1 MAEKKDSRHRTLT
14 EARKA
19 ANKRYIDKFV
29 EVKVRMTPEHRT
41 EVQQHAQ
48 EMGTAQRFSST
59 LRKWMKAPPPS
70 STERLTKQWLAT
82 RNQKRNDDNRNYNE
96 QGSRDLIP
104 DCLFFLNHLKM
115 YERILDGFSLIL
127 RALRN
132 SVPLRLRKIIIDPL
146 HNSAFSFDLGDIKV

>member
-29 EVKVRMTPEHRT
+29 
-41 EVQQHAQ
+41 
-48 EMGTAQRFSST
+48 
-59 LRKWMKAPPPS
+59 PPS
-70 STERLTKQWLAT
+70 STERLMRQWLAT
-82 RNQKRNDDNRNYNE
+82 KNQRRNNDNRSYNE

-115 YERILDGFSLIL
+115 YKRVLDGFSLIL
-127 RALRN
+127 RTLRN
-132 SVPLRLRKIIIDPL
+132 PVPLRLRKIIIDSL

>member
-48 EMGTAQRFSST
+48 DMDESTTAFMNRVT
-59 LRKWMKAPPPS
+59 D
-70 STERLTKQWLAT
+70 ET
-82 RNQKRNDDNRNYNE
+82 RSCD
-96 QGSRDLIP
+96 
-104 DCLFFLNHLKM
+104 
-115 YERILDGFSLIL
+115 
-127 RALRN
+127 
-132 SVPLRLRKIIIDPL
+132 
-146 HNSAFSFDLGDIKV
+146 KVSKKK

>member
-48 EMGTAQRFSST
+48 DMGESTTAFI
-59 LRKWMKAPPPS
+59 
-70 STERLTKQWLAT
+70 
-82 RNQKRNDDNRNYNE
+82 NRAINE
-96 QGSRDLIP
+96 TIARDSKK
-104 DCLFFLNHLKM
+104 NK
-115 YERILDGFSLIL
+115 
-127 RALRN
+127 
-132 SVPLRLRKIIIDPL
+132 
-146 HNSAFSFDLGDIKV
+146 

>member
-1 MAEKKDSRHRTLT
+1 MSKNVLYSFCVKIHPKENKNMAEKKDNRHRTLT

-41 EVQQHAQ
+41 EVQQHV
-48 EMGTAQRFSST
+48 
-59 LRKWMKAPPPS
+59 RKWMKAPPPS

-104 DCLFFLNHLKM
+104 DCLF
-115 YERILDGFSLIL
+115 S
-127 RALRN
+127 
-132 SVPLRLRKIIIDPL
+132 
-146 HNSAFSFDLGDIKV
+146 